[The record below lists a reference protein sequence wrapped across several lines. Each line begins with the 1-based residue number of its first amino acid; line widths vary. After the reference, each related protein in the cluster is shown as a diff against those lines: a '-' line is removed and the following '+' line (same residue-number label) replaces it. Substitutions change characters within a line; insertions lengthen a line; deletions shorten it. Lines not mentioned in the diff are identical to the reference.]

1 MAIVKGDL
9 ANNMEF
15 KITKPSETVV
25 TLSRRIGYR
34 PMGVSSDNEY
44 NLVRPLA
51 GQNYPRFHIYVK
63 KDKDGVFYFNLHLD
77 QKQPSYQ
84 GSSAH
89 SGEYE
94 GDLIEQ
100 EAERIKRTLEET
112 N

>member
-1 MAIVKGDL
+1 MSIAR
-9 ANNMEF
+9 A
-15 KITKPSETVV
+15 
-25 TLSRRIGYR
+25 IGYR
-34 PMGVSSDNEY
+34 PMGVSTDNEY

-51 GQNYPRFHIYVK
+51 GRNYPRFHIYVR
-63 KDKDGVFYFNLHLD
+63 KDTEGIFHFNLHLD

-100 EAERIKRTLEET
+100 EIERIRRILGEVS
-112 N
+112 